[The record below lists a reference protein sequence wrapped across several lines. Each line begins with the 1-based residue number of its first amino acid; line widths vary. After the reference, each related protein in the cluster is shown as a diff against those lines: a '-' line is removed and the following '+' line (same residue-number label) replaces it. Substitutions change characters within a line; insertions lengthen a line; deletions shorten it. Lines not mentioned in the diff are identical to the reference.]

1 MRNVKF
7 KFLTTTLIACF
18 LAFSACNQQP
28 KGIQATESDDV
39 GVYYFH
45 TNARC
50 VTCRTIEAE
59 ARQDISDL
67 FGDDVRFMTYNLDEK
82 EGLEKGK
89 GLGVNSQM
97 LVIVKGDRK
106 INITNEGFLYARTN
120 PEKFKQVL
128 EEKIKPL
135 L

>member
-1 MRNVKF
+1 MKNMR
-7 KFLTTTLIACF
+7 FLFISSILISGIMV
-18 LAFSACNQQP
+18 LAACNQQP
-28 KGIQATESDDV
+28 KGSQVAEGEDV
-39 GVYYFH
+39 SVYYFH

-50 VTCRTIEAE
+50 VTCLTIEEE
-59 ARQDISDL
+59 AKKDVSEL
-67 FGDDVRFMTYNLDEK
+67 FGNKVVFASYNLDEK

-97 LVIVKGDRK
+97 LIIVKGEQK

-120 PEKFKQVL
+120 PEKFRKII
-128 EEKIKPL
+128 EENIKSL